1 MLTKEQIDNLLP
13 IDRQVEYKFSISGLC
28 MFLAQCDHES
38 MGFSVVEENLS
49 YSKDGL
55 LATFGKYFDEIS
67 AIAYARDKQ
76 MVADIV
82 YANKQMIANIV
93 YANRMGNGDVE
104 SGDGYK
110 YRGRGYIQ
118 LTGKN
123 NYRQCGD
130 YLGLALLDNPDLL
143 CLPENGMDSALWFFD
158 TNNLINQLDITKVT
172 KKINGGVNGLHEREI
187 LFNKY
192 KKLYK
197 L

>member
-1 MLTKEQIDNLLP
+1 MLTKEQINNLLP
-13 IDRQVEYKFSISGLC
+13 IDKQVEHKLSISGLC

-38 MGFSVVEENLS
+38 NGFRVVEENLN

-55 LATFGKYFDEIS
+55 LTTFGKYFDEVS
-67 AIAYARDKQ
+67 AIAYARD
-76 MVADIV
+76 
-82 YANKQMIANIV
+82 KQMIANIV

-104 SGDGYK
+104 SGEGYK

-143 CLPENGMDSALWFFD
+143 CLPENAMDSALWFFD